1 MHAFKPANDLGY
13 TEATE
18 RMNRKQHSLRMQR
31 DEILA
36 ITVTLV
42 LPVLPGQP
50 RPNDAVRENRQGC
63 CRDQLMSV

>member
-18 RMNRKQHSLRMQR
+18 RMNQQHSLRMQR

-36 ITVTLV
+36 ITVTLACPAS
-42 LPVLPGQP
+42 LT
-50 RPNDAVRENRQGC
+50 RAAAAE
-63 CRDQLMSV
+63 

>member
-18 RMNRKQHSLRMQR
+18 GMNRKQHSLRMQR

-36 ITVTLV
+36 ITVTLACPAS
-42 LPVLPGQP
+42 LT
-50 RPNDAVRENRQGC
+50 RAAAAE
-63 CRDQLMSV
+63 